1 MKSADRV
8 VNWKKV
14 TIFTVLVM
22 LWAMVIGSIPL
33 ILKIDFQ
40 GNAAVVIG
48 SIYMLFPALVAVFVN
63 RGLYHQPV
71 IEPLKISF
79 HLNRWFLAGWLIPLL
94 AAVLAMLFGLLM
106 PGVTYSPDMAGMF
119 ERYRDVLTAEQLAQ
133 MKESIDQLPVHPIYL
148 TIVLGLV
155 AGATINAL
163 FAFGEELGWR
173 GFLLQ
178 ELKSLGF
185 FRASLLIGLIWGLW
199 HSPLI
204 LQGYNYPQHPVFGV
218 FMMIL
223 FCILYTPLL
232 NFITLKANSVVAA
245 AIMHGSINGLA
256 GVAIMLLQ
264 GGSDLTVGITGAAGL
279 IALLL
284 LNVCLYVGARDYLNC
299 NQK

>member
-1 MKSADRV
+1 MQSEDRV
-8 VNWKKV
+8 VNWRKV
-14 TIFTVLVM
+14 AIFTGLVM
-22 LWAMVIGSIPL
+22 LWAVIIGSIPL

-48 SIYMLFPALVAVFVN
+48 SIYMLFPALTAVFVN
-63 RGLYHQPV
+63 RALYHQPV
-71 IEPLKISF
+71 VVPLKISF
-79 HLNRWFLAGWLIPLL
+79 RLNRWFLAGWLIPLL

-106 PGVTYSPDMAGMF
+106 PGVIFSPDMAGMF
-119 ERYRDVLTAEQLAQ
+119 ERYRDVLTADQLAQ
-133 MKESIDQLPVHPIYL
+133 MKESIDELPFHPIYL
-148 TIVLGLV
+148 TIVQGLV
-155 AGATINAL
+155 AGLTINAL

-178 ELKSLGF
+178 EMRPLGF

-204 LQGYNYPQHPVFGV
+204 LQGYNFPQHPVFGV

-232 NFITLKANSVVAA
+232 NFITLKANSVFAA

-256 GVAIMLLQ
+256 GVAFMLLQ

-284 LNVCLYVGARDYLNC
+284 LNVGLYVRARDYLNAVR
-299 NQK
+299 

>member
-1 MKSADRV
+1 MQSEDRV
-8 VNWKKV
+8 VNWRKV
-14 TIFTVLVM
+14 AIFTGLVM
-22 LWAMVIGSIPL
+22 LWAVIIGSIPL

-48 SIYMLFPALVAVFVN
+48 SIYMLFPALTAVFVN
-63 RGLYHQPV
+63 RALYHQPV
-71 IEPLKISF
+71 VVPLKISF
-79 HLNRWFLAGWLIPLL
+79 RLNRWFLAGWLIPLL

-106 PGVTYSPDMAGMF
+106 PGVTFSPDMAGMF
-119 ERYRDVLTAEQLAQ
+119 ERYRDVLTADQLAQ
-133 MKESIDQLPVHPIYL
+133 MKESIDELPFHPIYL
-148 TIVLGLV
+148 TIVQGLV
-155 AGATINAL
+155 AGLTINAL

-178 ELKSLGF
+178 EMRPLGF

-204 LQGYNYPQHPVFGV
+204 LQGYNFPQHPVFGV

-232 NFITLKANSVVAA
+232 NFITLKANSVFAA

-256 GVAIMLLQ
+256 GVAFMLLL

-284 LNVCLYVGARDYLNC
+284 LNVGLYVRARDYLNAVR
-299 NQK
+299 

>member
-1 MKSADRV
+1 MESEDRLV
-8 VNWKKV
+8 DWRKV
-14 TIFTVLVM
+14 AIFTVLVM
-22 LWAMVIGSIPL
+22 AMAVVIGSIPV
-33 ILKIDFQ
+33 ILHIKFQ
-40 GNAAVVIG
+40 GTAATVIG
-48 SIYMLFPALVAVFVN
+48 SIYMLFPALVAIFVAKV
-63 RGLYHQPV
+63 LYHQAV
-71 IEPLKISF
+71 INPLKISF
-79 HLNRWFLAGWLIPLL
+79 RLNRWFLAGWLIPLL

-119 ERYRDVLTAEQLAQ
+119 ERYRDILTADQLAQ
-133 MKESIDQLPVHPIYL
+133 MKESIDQLPVHPIYI
-148 TIVLGLV
+148 TIVQGLV
-155 AGATINAL
+155 AGATINAF

-178 ELKSLGF
+178 ELKPLGF

-204 LQGYNYPQHPVFGV
+204 LQGYNYPQHPVAGV

-245 AIMHGSINGLA
+245 AIMHGTINGLA
-256 GVAIMLLQ
+256 GVAFMLLQ

-284 LNVCLYVGARDYLNC
+284 LNVCLYVGARDYLNAVR
-299 NQK
+299 